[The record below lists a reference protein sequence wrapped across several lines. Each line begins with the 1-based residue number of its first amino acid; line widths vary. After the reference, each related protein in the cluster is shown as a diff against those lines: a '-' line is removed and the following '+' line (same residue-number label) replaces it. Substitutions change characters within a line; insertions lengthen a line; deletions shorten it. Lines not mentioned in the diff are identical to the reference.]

1 MVRILESKIVGGA
14 TDNALYYDITCL
26 STDTKPT
33 AGVATGSFCLEV
45 DTLDSYFFDEDSG
58 MWLKVGGNNG

>member
-14 TDNALYYDITCL
+14 NDEAMYYDITCL

-45 DTLDSYFFDEDSG
+45 DTLDSYFFDEVSG
-58 MWLKVGGNNG
+58 TWLKVGDSNG